1 MQRNVREMYDVLYH
15 DSLPSCNSC
24 GFKSKGRGRSNVFSI
39 AVHEPEVIEKGKTD
53 FEDLH
58 DTDKVR
64 NEVSEMIVL
73 FSVHI
78 LMFTSVIFFLLN
90 IS

>member
-1 MQRNVREMYDVLYH
+1 MQRSVKEMYDVLYH

-24 GFKSKGRGRSNVFSI
+24 GFTSRGHGRSNVFNI
-39 AVHEPEVIEKGKTD
+39 AVHEPEVIEKGKID

-58 DTDKVR
+58 DRDKVR
-64 NEVSEMIVL
+64 NEVSEV
-73 FSVHI
+73 SVHI
-78 LMFTSVIFFLLN
+78 LMFTFVIFFLLN